1 MKKSVISIL
10 STLVGVAVGAVA
22 TGKASAKKYNT
33 MKELSDRHLALFTL
47 MNQWVKVKNE
57 GKDLV
62 AYLEENGYKK
72 IAIYGMSYVGE
83 TLFKDLQGTDI
94 QVAYGIDRR
103 GDSIYTDIDVFTME
117 DDLDDVD
124 VVIVTAITF
133 FDEIEE
139 KLCEKVTCPIVS
151 IEDILYEI

>member
-47 MNQWVKVKNE
+47 MNQWGKVKNE

-83 TLFKDLQGTDI
+83 TLF
-94 QVAYGIDRR
+94 
-103 GDSIYTDIDVFTME
+103 
-117 DDLDDVD
+117 
-124 VVIVTAITF
+124 
-133 FDEIEE
+133 
-139 KLCEKVTCPIVS
+139 
-151 IEDILYEI
+151 